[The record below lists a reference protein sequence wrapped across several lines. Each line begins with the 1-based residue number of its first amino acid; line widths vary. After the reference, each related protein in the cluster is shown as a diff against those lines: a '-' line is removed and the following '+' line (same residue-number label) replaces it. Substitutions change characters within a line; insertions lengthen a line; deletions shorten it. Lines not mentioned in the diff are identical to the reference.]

1 MPKQAKDKATG
12 TGDFFAVDIIMVKK
26 IIDDQ
31 GLREA
36 CAYLVMATGTGKDN
50 RSTNWSA
57 NAVQNYTGI
66 SVRRAKD
73 AINNL
78 CAAGFVERLPG
89 GSKKH
94 PKYKL
99 DVAADN
105 EYSRFIY
112 IPKQFTTGAADEKTP
127 LERIRVSSDGGLL
140 FLMLQVY
147 DRSNIA
153 DDGGLSYDDVFVRY
167 EAELMAEKGIYNL
180 WGFNKNAV
188 ALEHEGIAKQ
198 HLDQSLSP
206 NGYQPFWER
215 LTKLQKLG
223 LIYPCATVFDS
234 EDGEVAFTLHDPFD
248 GGKLNTLI
256 TEKPFDI
263 MPESYLT
270 RMEQHEFSVLIP
282 SEYGTPV
289 LKGIYVTRYR
299 QKTKLTAAGMAAHLV
314 RQTAY
319 VNTLLEQYPN
329 ETVEQNLITAD
340 EYKTVADIKSAKGW
354 YDPNFPDDIAF

>member
-1 MPKQAKDKATG
+1 MPKQAKDKA

-31 GLREA
+31 GLRGA

-50 RSTNWSA
+50 RSTKWSA

-73 AINNL
+73 AVNNL
-78 CAAGFVERLPG
+78 CAGGWVERLHG
-89 GSKKH
+89 GSKQH

-105 EYSRFIY
+105 EDSRFIY
-112 IPKQFTTGAADEKTP
+112 IPKQFVTGAADEKTP
-127 LERIRVSSDGGLL
+127 LERIRVSDDGDLL
-140 FLMLQVY
+140 FLMLQIY

-153 DDGGLSYDDVFVRY
+153 DDGGLSYDDVYIRY
-167 EAELMAEKGIYNL
+167 DAELIAEKGIYNL
-180 WGFNKNAV
+180 WGFNHDDHTTKSNS
-188 ALEHEGIAKQ
+188 IAKD
-198 HLDQSLSP
+198 HTDSNS
-206 NGYQPFWER
+206 YTPFWER
-215 LTKLQKLG
+215 LRKLQKLG

-248 GGKLNTLI
+248 GGKLDALI
-256 TEKPFDI
+256 TEKPFVI
-263 MPESYLT
+263 MPDSYLT
-270 RMEQHEFSVLIP
+270 RMEKYTFNVLIP

-299 QKTKLTAAGMAAHLV
+299 QKTKLTAAGMAAHLE
-314 RQTAY
+314 RQSDY
-319 VNTLLEQYPN
+319 VTTLMEQYPN
-329 ETVEQNLITAD
+329 ETVGQNLVTVD
-340 EYKTVADIKSAKGW
+340 EYETVIDAPLIADIKSATNW
-354 YDPNFPDDIAF
+354 DSPF

>member
-12 TGDFFAVDIIMVKK
+12 TGDFFAVDIIMVKQ

-73 AINNL
+73 AVNNL
-78 CAAGFVERLPG
+78 CAAGFVGRLPG
-89 GSKKH
+89 GSKQH

-127 LERIRVSSDGGLL
+127 LERIRVSNDGGLL

-153 DDGGLSYDDVFVRY
+153 DDGGLSYDDAFVRY
-167 EAELMAEKGIYNL
+167 GAELIAKKGIYNL
-180 WGFNKNAV
+180 WGFEV
-188 ALEHEGIAKQ
+188 ERGQLMTQGIAKD
-198 HLDQSLSP
+198 HMYSNS
-206 NGYQPFWER
+206 YEPFWER
-215 LTKLQKLG
+215 LAKLQKLG

-234 EDGEVAFTLHDPFD
+234 EDGEVVFTLEDPFKNGAD
-248 GGKLNTLI
+248 IEVISDKA
-256 TEKPFDI
+256 FDV
-263 MPESYLT
+263 MPDTYHA
-270 RMEQHEFSVLIP
+270 RMEQYDFNVLIP

-299 QKTKLTAAGMAAHLV
+299 QKTKLTAAGMAAHLE

-329 ETVEQNLITAD
+329 ETVEQNLVTAD
-340 EYKTVADIKSAKGW
+340 EYETVADIKSAKGW

>member
-12 TGDFFAVDIIMVKK
+12 TGDFFAVDIIMVKQ
-26 IIDDQ
+26 IIYDQ

-78 CAAGFVERLPG
+78 CAGGWVERLHG

-127 LERIRVSSDGGLL
+127 LERIRISNDGGLL

-153 DDGGLSYDDVFVRY
+153 DDGGLSYDDVYIRY
-167 EAELMAEKGIYNL
+167 EAELMAEQGIYNL
-180 WGFNKNAV
+180 WGFNENTRVVKPN
-188 ALEHEGIAKQ
+188 GIAKD
-198 HLDQSLSP
+198 HMYSNS
-206 NGYQPFWER
+206 YEPFWER
-215 LTKLQKLG
+215 LAKLEKLG
-223 LIYPCATVFDS
+223 LIYPCATVFDG

-248 GGKLNTLI
+248 GGKLDKLI

-263 MPESYLT
+263 MPDLYLT
-270 RMEQHEFSVLIP
+270 RMEQHDFNVLIP

-299 QKTKLTAAGMAAHLV
+299 QKTKLTAAGMAAHLE
-314 RQTAY
+314 RQSDY
-319 VNTLLEQYPN
+319 VTTLLEQYPV
-329 ETVEQNLITAD
+329 ETVEQNLVTAD
-340 EYKTVADIKSAKGW
+340 EYETVADIKSAKVW
-354 YDPNFPDDIAF
+354 YDPNFPNDKAF

>member
-12 TGDFFAVDIIMVKK
+12 TGDFFAVDIIMVKQ
-26 IIDDQ
+26 IIYDQ

-78 CAAGFVERLPG
+78 CAGGWVERLHG

-127 LERIRVSSDGGLL
+127 LERIRVSNDGGLL

-153 DDGGLSYDDVFVRY
+153 DDGGLSYDDAFVRY
-167 EAELMAEKGIYNL
+167 DAELIAKKGIYNL
-180 WGFNKNAV
+180 WGFEV
-188 ALEHEGIAKQ
+188 AGGQVMTQGIAKD
-198 HLDQSLSP
+198 HMYSNS
-206 NGYQPFWER
+206 YKPFWDR
-215 LTKLQKLG
+215 LDKLQKLG
-223 LIYPCATVFDS
+223 LIYPCATVFDG
-234 EDGEVAFTLHDPFD
+234 EDGEVAFTLEDPFD

-256 TEKPFDI
+256 TEKPRDI
-263 MPESYLT
+263 MPDEYLG
-270 RMEQHEFSVLIP
+270 RMSTYHFSVLIP